1 MASAPGRNQIRS
13 AIDQGQGGRS
23 RRAFGMVGDVIS
35 ELGKVTWP
43 NRETTT
49 RLTGLVL
56 AIAAAVGVFLS
67 FWDFG
72 FGQLVNWVI
81 I

>member
-1 MASAPGRNQIRS
+1 MRS

-35 ELGKVTWP
+35 ELAKVTWP

-49 RLTGLVL
+49 RLSGLVL
-56 AIAAAVGVFLS
+56 AIAAAVGIFLS

-72 FGQLVNWVI
+72 FGQLVTWFI

>member
-1 MASAPGRNQIRS
+1 
-13 AIDQGQGGRS
+13 
-23 RRAFGMVGDVIS
+23 MVGDVIS